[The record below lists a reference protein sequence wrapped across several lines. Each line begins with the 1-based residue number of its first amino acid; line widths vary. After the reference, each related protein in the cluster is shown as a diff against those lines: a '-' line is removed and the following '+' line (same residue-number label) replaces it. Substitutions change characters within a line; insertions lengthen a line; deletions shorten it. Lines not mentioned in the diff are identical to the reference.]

1 MRYTDA
7 GVSLGKAS
15 ALVGWLKGRLKGEVG
30 SFSARVKLGGDTLLL
45 STDGIGTKILLA
57 LKYYRLTGDGG
68 VLLALGQDLVAM
80 VSNDI
85 LADGGRTLYFLDYFA
100 TGNLEPEVARIVLEG
115 IIRATRRVGAR
126 LVGGET
132 AELPGMLPKGT
143 FDVAG
148 FGVGVP
154 MLKRRRRV
162 KPGDVL
168 IAFPSS
174 GFHSNG
180 YSLIRRIVEERGLD
194 LLKTYRETGSR
205 KPLGALLLRPTRL
218 YYRVGREMFLKY
230 GAKAGAH
237 ITGGG
242 IPENLP
248 RALSGY
254 DASVR
259 WDAVPTPRFMR
270 FLLQVGEVP
279 EDEARRVFNMGVG
292 FVFVVP
298 ERRVGAVLRRFKEA
312 FVLGEVAGRTPSV

>member
-1 MRYTDA
+1 MRYSDA
-7 GVSLGKAS
+7 GVSLDRAN
-15 ALVGWLKGRLKGEVG
+15 ALVEWLKGRLKGTVG
-30 SFSARVKLGGDTLLL
+30 SFSARLKLGRETLLL

-57 LKYYRLTGDGG
+57 LKYYRLTGERDI
-68 VLLALGQDLVAM
+68 LLNLGQDLVAM

-85 LADGGRTLYFLDYFA
+85 LADGGRTVYFLDYFA
-100 TGNLEPEVARIVLEG
+100 TGRLESDVARAVLEG
-115 IIRATRRVGAR
+115 IVRATRRVGAK

-132 AELPGMLPKGT
+132 AELPDMLPEGT

-154 MLKRRRRV
+154 MFNRGRKV

-168 IAFPSS
+168 VAFPSS

-194 LLKTYRETGSR
+194 LLKAYREAGSR
-205 KPLGALLLRPTRL
+205 KPLGSLLLRPTRL
-218 YYRVGREMFLKY
+218 YYRIGREMFLRY

-254 DASVR
+254 GADVR
-259 WDAVPTPRFMR
+259 WEAIPTPRFMR
-270 FLLQVGEVP
+270 FIVEVGEVP

-292 FVFVVP
+292 FVFVLP
-298 ERRVGAVLRRFKEA
+298 KRRVKAALRRFKEA
-312 FVLGEVAGRTPSV
+312 FVLGEVVEPRP